1 MSAPAAGQPAEFA
14 FTPENVERAKAFI
27 DRYPRGRQKS
37 AVMPLLDLAQRQTGG
52 WLPPAAIDHVAD
64 YLGMPAIRVFEVATF
79 YTMYH
84 LEPVGKHVVGV
95 CTTTPCWL
103 RGSDEVLDACR
114 EVLGIGVGET
124 TGDSRFTLTELEC
137 LGACCNAPVIR
148 VDDDYYEDLDAD
160 ATRRMLEAF
169 KRGEK
174 PAPGSSIGRRSS
186 EPVTGLTTLQAAQPQ
201 QEP

>member
-1 MSAPAAGQPAEFA
+1 MSGNGRDQSFA
-14 FTPENVERAKAFI
+14 FTPENVERAKAI
-27 DRYPRGRQKS
+27 VKRYPRGRQKS
-37 AVMPLLDLAQRQTGG
+37 AVMPLLDLAQRQNGG
-52 WLPPAAIDHVAD
+52 WLPPTAIDHVAEC
-64 YLGMPAIRVFEVATF
+64 LGMPAIRVYEVAAF

-103 RGSDEVLDACR
+103 RGSDEVVDACR

-124 TGDSRFTLTELEC
+124 TGDGRFTLTEVEC
-137 LGACCNAPVIR
+137 LGACCNAPVIQ

-160 ATRRMLEAF
+160 ATRRVLEAL

>member
-1 MSAPAAGQPAEFA
+1 MSRNGSDHSFV
-14 FTPENVERAKAFI
+14 FTPENVERAKAI
-27 DRYPRGRQKS
+27 VKRYPRGRQKS
-37 AVMPLLDLAQRQTGG
+37 AVMPLLDLAQRQNGG

-64 YLGMPAIRVFEVATF
+64 YLGMPAIRVVEVATF
-79 YTMYH
+79 YTLSH
-84 LEPVGKHVVGV
+84 LQPVGKHVVGV

-103 RGSDEVLDACR
+103 RGSDEVLETCR

-124 TGDSRFTLTELEC
+124 TGDGRFTLTELEC

-160 ATRRMLEAF
+160 AVRRVLEAL

>member
-1 MSAPAAGQPAEFA
+1 MSGNGRDEPFA
-14 FTPENVERAKAFI
+14 FTPENVERAKAI
-27 DRYPRGRQKS
+27 VDRYPRGRQKS

-103 RGSDEVLDACR
+103 RGSDEVLETCR

-124 TGDSRFTLTELEC
+124 TGDGRFTLTELEC

-160 ATRRMLEAF
+160 AVRRVLEGL

-186 EPVTGLTTLQAAQPQ
+186 EPVTGLTTLQAAQP
-201 QEP
+201 PPGS